1 MGQMDPFKG
10 GNASVSD
17 RRVSSFR
24 SQVRCFSNPFFSHGL
39 QTRRYQTP
47 GYRMLRTLFYSDQF
61 VGSVSPFVQPVP
73 EALSPPPY
81 HLSLAHCNRKM
92 REISTD
98 QRRQKRQKTPNTRKF
113 AHRRQQQLKSGC
125 RPHRRRRRILPRCA
139 RAWSSYSVQCFIN
152 ISEKQVRPAEICG
165 NIFRVPGGGRG
176 RGVGGG

>member
-92 REISTD
+92 REIYPQTSGGRND
-98 QRRQKRQKTPNTRKF
+98 KRRQTQGNLRIGDSSSLRADV
-113 AHRRQQQLKSGC
+113 AHIADADGYLHDVLVRG
-125 RPHRRRRRILPRCA
+125 PRIPSNVL
-139 RAWSSYSVQCFIN
+139 
-152 ISEKQVRPAEICG
+152 
-165 NIFRVPGGGRG
+165 
-176 RGVGGG
+176 